1 MPRRKGL
8 FGRIREWFRGAP
20 EPSRQPPPR
29 RESVPLMS
37 EPLRPLPAHDAHED
51 RMREIFNDV
60 AGGYNYH
67 EWREVYDPM
76 SVVFQYHDTED
87 EDNEDIEDYWDMF
100 LRSYY
105 LTSSEPGSVPRE
117 QFHNDTNIPPAEVD
131 WDLWRAIKRGTT

>member
-1 MPRRKGL
+1 
-8 FGRIREWFRGAP
+8 
-20 EPSRQPPPR
+20 
-29 RESVPLMS
+29 MS

-60 AGGYNYH
+60 AGGYDYH
-67 EWREVYDPM
+67 EWREIYDPM
-76 SVVFQYHDTED
+76 SVVFEYHDTED
-87 EDNEDIEDYWDMF
+87 EDDEAIEEGWDEF

-105 LTSSEPGSVPRE
+105 LTSGEPGSVPRE